1 MPCDAASMPP
11 TLHNLCGEKCRNL
24 YGGSISVQ
32 STIKAKPAQQA
43 GQSGKSGQGQ
53 MGAVTPK
60 SRDEATNLA
69 LRGAHVWL
77 LRAAVLIGGAAVMV
91 VEIIGSRI
99 LAPSFGTTLH
109 VWSAL
114 ITVTLAALAVGY
126 MVGGRVADRRPGLG
140 ALMIVMACAAG
151 TLLLSDLTTRPAL
164 RVAYEAGMVSGTF
177 MATTVLF
184 LPTLFL
190 LGMLSPMAVRAV
202 ANYQHLGASVGNLYA
217 LSTVGSVAGSLAVSL
232 LLIPNMTVHAAIIS
246 TAVALAIVPVFYLYF
261 GTRKQAGLLLF
272 LGLAVATTGAKVAGD
287 EADKVVMY
295 KDEYYPVT
303 ERVPSAYGDL
313 VVSDHRGVRYLF
325 LNGVQQGSMIGD
337 VSYAKYAY
345 GLERLAT
352 IKGVPKTVL
361 VWGLGAGV
369 YARAMAEAGS
379 QVTVIEIDPMS
390 EKVAREYFGLPP
402 SVKVIIGDARTET
415 SRLTE
420 KYDVIVLDAFSGDS
434 PPFHLLTREAFV
446 DLKKRLAANGLVVV
460 NIVGGVSGEASRIA
474 SSVVATMESVF
485 GKTQVFSPN
494 WLLMGKKK
502 NFVSTLFL
510 VSGDIPENLEE
521 NAVPFTMKT
530 SEEVSQAGYIEA
542 VFASRIELPRNR
554 AVILTDNYAPLE
566 AWSDAAVEAMRY

>member
-1 MPCDAASMPP
+1 
-11 TLHNLCGEKCRNL
+11 
-24 YGGSISVQ
+24 
-32 STIKAKPAQQA
+32 
-43 GQSGKSGQGQ
+43 
-53 MGAVTPK
+53 VTPK
-60 SRDEATNLA
+60 SRDEGADLA
-69 LRGAHVWL
+69 LRGSHVWL
-77 LRAAVLIGGAAVMV
+77 LRVAVLIGGAAVMV
-91 VEIIGSRI
+91 VEILGSRI

-126 MVGGRVADRRPGLG
+126 VIGGRVADRRPGLG

-246 TAVALAIVPVFYLYF
+246 TAVALAIVPVFYLLF
-261 GTRKQAGLLLF
+261 GARKQAALLLF
-272 LGLAVATTGAKVAGD
+272 VGLALATTGAKVAGD
-287 EADKVVMY
+287 EADREVLY
-295 KDEYYPVT
+295 KNEYYPVT
-303 ERVPSAYGDL
+303 ARIPSAYGDL
-313 VVSDHRGVRYLF
+313 VVSDYRGIRYLF

-352 IKGVPKTVL
+352 IKGIPKTVL
-361 VWGLGAGV
+361 IWGLGAGV

-390 EKVAREYFGLPP
+390 EKVAREYFGLPA

-415 SRLTE
+415 SRLAE

-434 PPFHLLTREAFV
+434 PPFHLLTREAFA
-446 DLKKRLAANGLVVV
+446 DLKKRLSANGLVVA

-474 SSVVATMESVF
+474 SSVVATMESTF

-494 WLLMGKKK
+494 WLLMGKKQ
-502 NFVSTLFL
+502 NFVSTMFL
-510 VSGDIPENLEE
+510 VSGDIPDNLAET
-521 NAVPFTMKT
+521 AAPFKLKL
-530 SEEVSQAGYIEA
+530 SEEVWRAGYIEA
-542 VFASRIELPRNR
+542 VFASRLELPRDR
-554 AVILTDNYAPLE
+554 AVILTDDYAPLE